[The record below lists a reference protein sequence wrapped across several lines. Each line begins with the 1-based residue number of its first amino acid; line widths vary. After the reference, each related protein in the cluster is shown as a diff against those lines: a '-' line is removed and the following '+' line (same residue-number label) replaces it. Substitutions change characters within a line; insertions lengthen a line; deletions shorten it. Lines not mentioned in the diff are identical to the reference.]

1 MSNIDW
7 TSAENAR
14 RSMWVQIGAAVGHML
29 APIPLLQDLRG
40 KAQMAAMWHF
50 DRHTHHYGS
59 SRLAVL
65 DRLSLFARHI
75 LGR

>member
-1 MSNIDW
+1 MSQVGED
-7 TSAENAR
+7 TMTLQEK
-14 RSMWVQIGAAVGHML
+14 VQV
-29 APIPLLQDLRG
+29 
-40 KAQMAAMWHF
+40 AAMWHF

-59 SRLAVL
+59 GRLAVL

>member
-1 MSNIDW
+1 MSQVGED
-7 TSAENAR
+7 TMTLQEK
-14 RSMWVQIGAAVGHML
+14 VQV
-29 APIPLLQDLRG
+29 
-40 KAQMAAMWHF
+40 AAMWHF